1 MTAPIER
8 CLCGLRDAADCECT
22 ETTWPALLL
31 RLVDPLDLTDARE
44 AYALLRAPEMEL
56 LLPPWADGP
65 IFVAPCFSA
74 GTILAMREELEALDG
89 SLIGA
94 WLQDSTEAML
104 LAERAADEWRAARR
118 RRTAGVRDAETVPVA
133 FEAAS

>member
-1 MTAPIER
+1 MTTPIER
-8 CLCGLRDAADCECT
+8 GLCGLRDAADCECT

-44 AYALLRAPEMEL
+44 AYAALRAPEMEI
-56 LLPPWADGP
+56 LLPDWADGP

-74 GTILAMREELEALDG
+74 GTILAMREELEQLDPT
-89 SLIGA
+89 LVGA
-94 WLQDSTEAML
+94 WLQDSTEAVV

-118 RRTAGVRDAETVPVA
+118 RRTAGLRDAETVPTKT
-133 FEAAS
+133 EAA

>member
-1 MTAPIER
+1 MTTLVER

-44 AYALLRAPEMEL
+44 AYAALRAPEMEL
-56 LLPPWADGP
+56 LLPSWADGP

-74 GTILAMREELEALDG
+74 GTILAMREELEAMG
-89 SLIGA
+89 VMPGA
-94 WLQDSTEAML
+94 WCQDSTEAVV

-133 FEAAS
+133 FEAAE